1 MNQCLVYAVLAF
13 AALGTPDLFA
23 AQTRFTSTDSIV
35 TVEVPQS
42 WIRALAA
49 QLPEPNN
56 DLSRAWEVLVSCTEA
71 ERQAAVRLD
80 SAFGVVVQSLIERIG
95 ALATDSL
102 MANYMRVGARHTLA
116 WLRHRE
122 VIRRL
127 GRELDRHGF
136 VDDDDMDTPCREE
149 GGSPDALR

>member
-13 AALGTPDLFA
+13 AALGTPDM
-23 AQTRFTSTDSIV
+23 
-35 TVEVPQS
+35 
-42 WIRALAA
+42 ALAA
-49 QLPEPNN
+49 QLPPEPNN

-80 SAFGVVVQSLIERIG
+80 SEFGVVLQSLKERIG
-95 ALATDSL
+95 ALALDSL

>member
-1 MNQCLVYAVLAF
+1 MRRITV
-13 AALGTPDLFA
+13 AALILALAG
-23 AQTRFTSTDSIV
+23 V
-35 TVEVPQS
+35 
-42 WIRALAA
+42 LAA

-80 SAFGVVVQSLIERIG
+80 SEFGVVLQSLRERIG

-102 MANYMRVGARHTLA
+102 MANYVRVGAGHTLA

-122 VIRRL
+122 AIRRL

-136 VDDDDMDTPCREE
+136 VDDDDVDTPCREE
-149 GGSPDALR
+149 GGSPDA